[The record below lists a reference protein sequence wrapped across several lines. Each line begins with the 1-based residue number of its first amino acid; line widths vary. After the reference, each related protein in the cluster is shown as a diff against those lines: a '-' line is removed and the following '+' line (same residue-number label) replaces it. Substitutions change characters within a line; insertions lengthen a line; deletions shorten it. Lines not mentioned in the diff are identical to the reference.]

1 MRQGPGVTSGL
12 GGIGVISVGP
22 SLGVDPPRKMRLR
35 ISNKQ
40 TNKSM
45 MMHHLTL
52 YNLKMTSNSPAVKG
66 HFLAKS
72 FTFR

>member
-22 SLGVDPPRKMRLR
+22 SLGVDPPEKMRLR

-40 TNKSM
+40 K
-45 MMHHLTL
+45 
-52 YNLKMTSNSPAVKG
+52 YDDA
-66 HFLAKS
+66 S
-72 FTFR
+72 FDIV